1 MVFLRGIG
9 VKINLIEELNSS
21 KNFGVG
27 IGLEVVFFVLM
38 IYNYI
43 CV

>member
-27 IGLEVVFFVLM
+27 DRFGSGFFCFND
-38 IYNYI
+38 I
-43 CV
+43 